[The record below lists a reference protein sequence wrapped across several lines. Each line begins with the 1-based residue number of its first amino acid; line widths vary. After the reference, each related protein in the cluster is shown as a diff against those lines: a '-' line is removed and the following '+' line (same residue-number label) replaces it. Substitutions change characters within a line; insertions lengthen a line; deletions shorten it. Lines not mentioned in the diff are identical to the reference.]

1 MNKNFIPNYLTLC
14 NIFCGFLSILVTV
27 HGYYV
32 WGTVFILLAMLADR
46 YDGIVARK
54 LGVVSDIGHDLDSL
68 CDVVSFWCSSC
79 YTNFLKKFVS
89 IDKPTSTLIVIV
101 AILSAIYACCG
112 AYRLARFNVTK
123 MKDGYYQGVPITTCG
138 SVLAIISLFNL
149 PSIINLLLL
158 IICSY
163 LMVSNLKLRKYKN

>member
-68 CDVVSFWCSSC
+68 CDVVSFGVAPAILI
-79 YTNFLKKFVS
+79 FEKFVS

-138 SVLAIISLFNL
+138 SVLAIISLFSL

-163 LMVSNLKLRKYKN
+163 LMVSNLKIKKI